1 MATTNQDSDD
11 LISHV
16 IDEYKHAE
24 RRVVC
29 TCGWTGS
36 SLPGPDG
43 RSEWDRHVRSF
54 RPADWGGRH
63 R

>member
-29 TCGWTGS
+29 TCGWTGEW
-36 SLPGPDG
+36 LL
-43 RSEWDRHVRSF
+43 SETR
-54 RPADWGGRH
+54 ATEGGRDH
-63 R
+63 TDAAKRDAAS